1 MYRGKKFLAIIPAR
15 SGSKGVENKNI
26 KQLNGKHLI
35 GYTIE
40 AAKESNV
47 FEDIIVSTDLFEYAE
62 IAKSYGA
69 NVPFL
74 RDKNLAEDNSKTEDV
89 IVNTIYKL
97 EQSGMRYDYFV
108 LLQPTSPLRTSE
120 DIINAVNLLIDNE
133 LSSVVSVCE
142 MEHSIKICNKLP
154 NDLSMNKF
162 LSLSDV
168 KRRQEFEK
176 YYRINGAIYIA
187 DVNNY
192 LENKN
197 FYNERS
203 KAYIMKQINSVD
215 IDTELDF
222 IIAEA
227 ILKSK

>member
-97 EQSGMRYDYFV
+97 EQIGMRYDYFV

-176 YYRINGAIYIA
+176 YYRINGAIYIS

>member
-97 EQSGMRYDYFV
+97 EQIGMRYDYFV

>member
-26 KQLNGKHLI
+26 KLLNGKHLI

-40 AAKESNV
+40 AAKKSNI

-69 NVPFL
+69 SIPFL
-74 RDKNLAEDNSKTEDV
+74 RDKNLSEDNSKTEDV

-97 EQSGMRYDYFV
+97 EQNGMKYDYFV

-120 DIINAVNLLIDNE
+120 DIINAVNLLVDNE
-133 LSSVVSVCE
+133 LNSVVSVCE

-187 DVNNY
+187 DVSNY

-203 KAYIMKQINSVD
+203 KAYIMEQINSVD